1 MHVHFK
7 SQGDIMK
14 LGLERSSLSGA
25 FLETLPPISILFHFH
40 LNYTDLFIALKGTAD
55 TTSNRISSGWI

>member
-1 MHVHFK
+1 
-7 SQGDIMK
+7 MK

-25 FLETLPPISILFHFH
+25 FLETLPPISNLFQFH